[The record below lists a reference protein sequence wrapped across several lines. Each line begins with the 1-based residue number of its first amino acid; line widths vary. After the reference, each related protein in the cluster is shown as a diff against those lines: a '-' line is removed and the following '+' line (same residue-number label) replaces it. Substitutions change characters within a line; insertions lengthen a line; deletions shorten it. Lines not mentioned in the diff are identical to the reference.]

1 MAISKEYDRDRVL
14 IDIKRKI
21 KEGLTQQGIID
32 WVRDNYTISNQ
43 NVVFLMKEA
52 RSNYQRELDFN
63 LRDIMLKHSARYEQI
78 WSKNYKNPFSKK
90 LDNPEEDLDD
100 ESVRKTLFKVAKHYM
115 TAAKA
120 LQNKEKMLGI
130 VHSRMDVELKNEFFE
145 QQEREKEKHLDV
157 SRYDLNKLSME
168 EKIEFLHLLKKS
180 KGELEETKPKVTT
193 TITVKTDNKEETIK
207 FEPVA
212 EKFDVEDIEHEEI
225 KTESPQIAVD
235 NINKKI
241 IESEAKKVNEVFEK
255 DIEADKK
262 RRIKE
267 AKEKIIKKYKGKK

>member
-1 MAISKEYDRDRVL
+1 
-14 IDIKRKI
+14 
-21 KEGLTQQGIID
+21 
-32 WVRDNYTISNQ
+32 
-43 NVVFLMKEA
+43 
-52 RSNYQRELDFN
+52 
-63 LRDIMLKHSARYEQI
+63 
-78 WSKNYKNPFSKK
+78 
-90 LDNPEEDLDD
+90 
-100 ESVRKTLFKVAKHYM
+100 
-115 TAAKA
+115 
-120 LQNKEKMLGI
+120 MLGI